1 MLTLKRALLVLC
13 VLMLAGCA
21 TVQPD
26 FEKPE
31 VSVTSFRALPS
42 EGMAPRFL
50 IGLHIINPNR
60 EAISLQGITYRV
72 SLEGRKLLNG
82 VANDLPKVPA
92 YGEVDFSVTATADL
106 LGGFRLLTDLLQT
119 RRESVTYELSA
130 RLDLGN
136 YLPYVNVVET
146 GELNIGAL

>member
-1 MLTLKRALLVLC
+1 MLTLKRAMLVLWI
-13 VLMLAGCA
+13 LLLGGCA
-21 TVQPD
+21 AVQSD

-31 VSVTSFRALPS
+31 VSVTSFRSLPS

-60 EAISLQGITYRV
+60 QAISLQGISYQVR
-72 SLEGRKLLNG
+72 LEGRKLLNG
-82 VANDLPKVPA
+82 VARDLPEVPA
-92 YGEVDFSVTATADL
+92 YGEADVSVTATADL
-106 LGGFRLLTDLLQT
+106 LSGFRLLTDLLQT

-130 RLDLGN
+130 RLDLGS

-146 GELNIGAL
+146 GELNLGEH

>member
-1 MLTLKRALLVLC
+1 MLTLKRALLVLF

-21 TVQPD
+21 TVQSD

-82 VANDLPKVPA
+82 VANDLPEVPA
-92 YGEVDFSVTATADL
+92 YGEADFSVTATADL
-106 LGGFRLLTDLLQT
+106 LSGFRLLTDLLQT

-130 RLDLGN
+130 RLDLGS

-146 GELNIGAL
+146 GELNLGAL